1 MTKVDRVGPMFKRIE
16 TPPRSLR
23 HERGHLRY
31 HHRLNMCDTKISDG
45 FSEIYLDGVILVCL
59 NKETTEFAT

>member
-1 MTKVDRVGPMFKRIE
+1 MTKVDRVRPMVKRID

-31 HHRLNMCDTKISDG
+31 HHRSSMDDTKISDG
-45 FSEIYLDGVILVCL
+45 FSEIYLDGVMSVCL
-59 NKETTEFAT
+59 DKE

>member
-1 MTKVDRVGPMFKRIE
+1 MTEIDRVGPMFKRIE

-31 HHRLNMCDTKISDG
+31 HHRSSAGDTKVSDG
-45 FSEIYLDGVILVCL
+45 VSEIYLDVVILLC
-59 NKETTEFAT
+59 FYFDGF